1 MAEMAGIIEEEFPW
15 FSADLRILDAEYE
28 KSKLRVFQDTLLCKR
43 SMVELELLIKNERLQ
58 KNVRVN
64 KKIRKHESQLQV
76 PFMKHFNFRDHFVFD
91 TYERFLRSLISPNHN
106 GFRILKLKAS

>member
-1 MAEMAGIIEEEFPW
+1 MAEMAGIVEEFPW
-15 FSADLRILDAEYE
+15 FSADLRILEAEYE

-76 PFMKHFNFRDHFVFD
+76 PLIWNI
-91 TYERFLRSLISPNHN
+91 LISEV
-106 GFRILKLKAS
+106 ILFSIPTNAF